1 MYNSVVFYNKCFIN
15 GKESVMRLR
24 NIPGADDVI
33 AESDY
38 VIRQPESHRGKMQE
52 NFAKSQPLCVEIG
65 MGKGKF
71 IIEQARTNPDKNYI
85 GIEMYSSVLLRAVQK
100 LDTLG
105 QEGVH
110 LPNLKLILFDAK
122 RITEIFDKDE
132 VSLIYLNFSDPW
144 PKDRHAKR
152 RLPSKEFLD
161 RYDQILKPEGV
172 IEFKT
177 DNRQLFDFAVL
188 QLEESVFRA
197 AAVTYDLHH
206 DTELCRGNIMTEYEE
221 KFSAMGNPICKYVV
235 VRKKSDGKDENN

>member
-1 MYNSVVFYNKCFIN
+1 
-15 GKESVMRLR
+15 MRLR

-33 AESDY
+33 TKSDY
-38 VIRQPESHRGKMQE
+38 VIRQPEEYKGRMQE

-71 IIEQARTNPDKNYI
+71 IIEQAKTNPDKNYI

-100 LDTLG
+100 LDARK
-105 QEGVH
+105 QEGED

-122 RITEIFDKDE
+122 NITDIFGKDE

-144 PKDRHAKR
+144 PKERHAKR

-177 DNRQLFDFAVL
+177 DNRQLFDFAL
-188 QLEESVFRA
+188 AQLDESVFRA

-206 DTELCRGNIMTEYEE
+206 DKELCRGNITTEYEE

-235 VRKKSDGKDENN
+235 VRK